1 MSFFWKT
8 VGNWITSWSTHPR
21 TPPLP
26 DEMWHK
32 IVLIL
37 SRDFKRDKDTMKR
50 EIRMLK
56 DHVEI
61 LRGEFRHRRKIQ
73 KSLYDFQKEASQFFI
88 PPSLFDTM
96 FPYLIM
102 GMTMAI
108 VLAGIIMF
116 ATIATAAAAA

>member
-1 MSFFWKT
+1 MSFFWKA

-21 TPPLP
+21 RPPLP
-26 DEMWHK
+26 DEVWLK
-32 IVLIL
+32 IVLMM
-37 SRDFKRDKDTMKR
+37 SKDFKRDKDILKG

-56 DHVEI
+56 DHVQM
-61 LRGEFRHRRKIQ
+61 LRAEVRHRLKLQ
-73 KSLYDFQKEASQFFI
+73 KAWHGFQKASQFFI

-108 VLAGIIMF
+108 ILAGIIMF
-116 ATIATAAAAA
+116 VTIATTAA